1 MSTYKGNVG
10 NLMQHWTLC
19 ELLAIAGKHTSGLNF
34 IDAHAMAPLAQK
46 RTGANPKF
54 DSVCARIRNHPASLH
69 EQTWQHLV
77 PDKGYPNSAAF
88 VERVWKGD
96 FSLLLCETNPATVA
110 ELEPWLQRVNKLSR
124 CKSVELF
131 PCDWRERFTK
141 GLPSSSEAGLAD
153 GALTLVSFDPY
164 MYNRRRR
171 FADGKNRDP
180 GNLYLDD
187 IELALDP
194 INSLEGDI
202 LIQLSTYST
211 NDNNPQ
217 GAVIASV
224 NSILAA
230 RGFTLCGVVR
240 ADNTMM
246 SLVYTRNVPW
256 LWELANLPDRFEKW
270 STTIP
275 G

>member
-19 ELLAIAGKHTSGLNF
+19 ELLGVAARHTSGLSF
-34 IDAHAMAPLAQK
+34 IDAHAMAPLASENKHKDKSFAYVQDDLPY
-46 RTGANPKF
+46 RRGSVYERAWHNLAANG
-54 DSVCARIRNHPASLH
+54 
-69 EQTWQHLV
+69 
-77 PDKGYPNSAAF
+77 GYPNSAAF
-88 VERVWKGD
+88 VEKVWEDD
-96 FSLLLCETNPATVA
+96 FSLLLCETNPATIA
-110 ELEPWLQRVNKLSR
+110 ELEPWIERVSESAR

-131 PCDWRERFTK
+131 PSDWRERFAK
-141 GLPSSSEAGLAD
+141 GLPSPSEAGLAD

-164 MYNRRRR
+164 MYNRRLG
-171 FADGKNRDP
+171 AKAQNK
-180 GNLYLDD
+180 GNLYPED
-187 IELALDP
+187 IELALDAMSGV
-194 INSLEGDI
+194 NEGI
-202 LIQLSTYST
+202 LVQLSTYDT

-256 LWELANLPDRFEKW
+256 SWELANLPDRFEKW

>member
-19 ELLAIAGKHTSGLNF
+19 ELLVVAARHASGLSF
-34 IDAHAMAPLAQK
+34 IDAHAMAPIAYTRTDENIVFDRVRSGLLDQHGSTYEQAWYRLAP
-46 RTGANPKF
+46 N
-54 DSVCARIRNHPASLH
+54 
-69 EQTWQHLV
+69 E
-77 PDKGYPNSAAF
+77 GYPNSAAF
-88 VERVWKGD
+88 VERVLEGD

-131 PCDWRERFTK
+131 PCDWRERFVR
-141 GLPSSSEAGLAD
+141 GLPSPSEAGLAD

-164 MYNRRRR
+164 MYNRRLGVK
-171 FADGKNRDP
+171 APNTA
-180 GNLYLDD
+180 NLYPED
-187 IELALDP
+187 IELALDAMSGV
-194 INSLEGDI
+194 NDGI
-202 LIQLSTYST
+202 LIQLSTYDT

-217 GAVIASV
+217 GAVISSV
-224 NSILAA
+224 NSILASRA
-230 RGFTLCGVVR
+230 FTLCSVVP
-240 ADNTMM
+240 ANKKMM
-246 SLVYTRNVPW
+246 SLVYARNVPW
-256 LWELANLPDRFEKW
+256 LWELANLPDRVEKW